1 MGDPQEP
8 SAGGPHHVSGVTAV
22 WVLMNRPGQGEQ
34 SSDTELRNERGV
46 AEAADTC

>member
-22 WVLMNRPGQGEQ
+22 WVLMNRPVQGEQ
-34 SSDTELRNERGV
+34 SPDTELHNKRGV